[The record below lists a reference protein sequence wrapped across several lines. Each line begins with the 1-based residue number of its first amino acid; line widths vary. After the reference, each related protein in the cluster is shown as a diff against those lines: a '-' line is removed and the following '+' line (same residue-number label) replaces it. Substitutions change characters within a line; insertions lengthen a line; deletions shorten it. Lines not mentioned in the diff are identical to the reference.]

1 MYAAEVPFSPFA
13 SIDDTTL
20 AEIDGVGMRAAL
32 DMARE
37 AERAGEVPVGA
48 VVVDAAG
55 RILGR
60 GFNRCISD
68 HDPTGH
74 AEIVALRD
82 AASTVGNYRL
92 PGLALY
98 VTLEPC
104 VMCMGA
110 MLHARLAR
118 VVYGASD
125 PKTGACGSVLDVP
138 SLARLNHH
146 TTVVGGV
153 MGSQCATLLQDFFKA
168 RRQAAK
174 QARQA
179 RRDAMQAGL
188 QPQVVPQDSSDHSN

>member
-1 MYAAEVPFSPFA
+1 MCAAKVPISSF
-13 SIDDTTL
+13 DTADNAAL
-20 AEIDGVGMRAAL
+20 AELDALGMSAAL
-32 DMARE
+32 QMANE

-48 VVVDAAG
+48 VLMDVEG
-55 RILGR
+55 TILGR

-82 AASTVGNYRL
+82 AASRLGNYRL

-118 VVYGASD
+118 VVYGATD

-138 SLARLNHH
+138 AVGRINHH

-153 MGSQCATLLQDFFKA
+153 LADECAEALQAFFRERRLAAREA
-168 RRQAAK
+168 RRL
-174 QARQA
+174 
-179 RRDAMQAGL
+179 RRATAQEG
-188 QPQVVPQDSSDHSN
+188 

>member
-1 MYAAEVPFSPFA
+1 MCAAKVPISSF
-13 SIDDTTL
+13 DTADNAAL
-20 AEIDGVGMRAAL
+20 AELDALGMSAAL
-32 DMARE
+32 QMANE

-48 VVVDAAG
+48 VLMDVEG
-55 RILGR
+55 TILGR

-82 AASTVGNYRL
+82 AASRLGNYRL

-138 SLARLNHH
+138 SYTSLNHH

-153 MGSQCATLLQDFFKA
+153 MSQECVTRLQTFFRARREAAREARLARRELLQNN
-168 RRQAAK
+168 
-174 QARQA
+174 
-179 RRDAMQAGL
+179 L
-188 QPQVVPQDSSDHSN
+188 N